1 MSRTTGLIRLGVIAA
16 LALVPTTAQSRD
28 IFGVLSRLHDK
39 IERDNFRIDRL
50 VGNPLY
56 DVLSER
62 TVATDKMCRDY
73 YYLVSYESYRVP
85 EQTNKMKSSILEFVR
100 KRNNITLT
108 LEYAGIVCNQFRA
121 TREGRWFLAWLE
133 SPEGLASQR
142 VRIESK

>member
-28 IFGVLSRLHDK
+28 IFGVL
-39 IERDNFRIDRL
+39 RIDRL